1 MNNNTTNES
10 VEEIDQKRVRSKT
23 LYKLEVYCSGYW
35 CNCTSYWG
43 MSYYQATHFNSNV
56 TINDTKVGG
65 LSADQAIQKLKTS
78 GLANKVY
85 VDQQQ
90 ILDEKDTKTELTEK
104 DLPQVKKLLKV
115 SGHFFLP
122 QREKIIH
129 CYQRRQISIVVKR

>member
-1 MNNNTTNES
+1 
-10 VEEIDQKRVRSKT
+10 
-23 LYKLEVYCSGYW
+23 
-35 CNCTSYWG
+35 

-90 ILDEKDTKTELTEK
+90 ILDEKIQNGTYGK

-115 SGHFFLP
+115 SGHFSLP

-129 CYQRRQISIVVKR
+129 YYQRRQISIVVKR

>member
-1 MNNNTTNES
+1 
-10 VEEIDQKRVRSKT
+10 
-23 LYKLEVYCSGYW
+23 
-35 CNCTSYWG
+35 

-115 SGHFFLP
+115 SGHFSFLKGENYSLLP
-122 QREKIIH
+122 E
-129 CYQRRQISIVVKR
+129 RQISIVVKR